1 MKEKA
6 PRMLDPELQQRFARS
21 CAEAA
26 FGYSAASVAAYA
38 AFADQMLGFWSSV
51 LGGGAPG
58 KTEPRSELWRWPMP
72 LMPADLLPA
81 PKPAPAP
88 ANPFASLPFNPF
100 AWALPAA
107 PKPVPPPSPLANPMM
122 AAPMAAM
129 AMFTEAVTGAMSAM
143 SGAPVKSIA
152 DTANPMT
159 AWLSM
164 FPFAKQSAAWPMAV
178 VMMSSGVPHA
188 VAWPTAEANV
198 AALDAAEAAR
208 QSFKQ
213 AFASHQAGDGHA
225 AGGSVW
231 PPQANFLALMAMVP
245 LNIGTMFTALKLS

>member
-1 MKEKA
+1 
-6 PRMLDPELQQRFARS
+6 MLVDPELQQRFARS

-26 FGYSAASVAAYA
+26 FGYSAASAAAYA
-38 AFADQMLGFWSSV
+38 AFTNQVLGFWSSV
-51 LGGGAPG
+51 LGGTPSSA
-58 KTEPRSELWRWPMP
+58 EPRNEFWRWPMP
-72 LMPADLLPA
+72 LVPADLLPA

-88 ANPFASLPFNPF
+88 ANPFAGLPINPF
-100 AWALPAA
+100 AWALPAT
-107 PKPVPPPSPLANPMM
+107 PKPLPPPPSQNPMMANPMM
-122 AAPMAAM
+122 AGPMAAM
-129 AMFTEAVTGAMSAM
+129 AMFAETVTGAMSAM
-143 SGAPVKSIA
+143 GGAPVKSVA
-152 DTANPMT
+152 DVSNPMT

-164 FPFAKQSAAWPMAV
+164 FPFAKQSAAWPMAI

-188 VAWPTAEANV
+188 VAWPTAEANI

-225 AGGSVW
+225 AGGGAW

>member
-1 MKEKA
+1 
-6 PRMLDPELQQRFARS
+6 MLDPQLQQRFARS

-26 FGYSAASVAAYA
+26 FGYSAASAAAYA
-38 AFADQMLGFWSSV
+38 AFADQVLGFWSSV
-51 LGGGAPG
+51 LRVSPANA
-58 KTEPRSELWRWPMP
+58 EPRSELWRWPMP
-72 LMPADLLPA
+72 LGPADFLPSPA
-81 PKPAPAP
+81 PPPAPAS
-88 ANPFASLPFNPF
+88 PFAGLPFNPF

-107 PKPVPPPSPLANPMM
+107 PQPAPPPPQNPFANPLMANSMM

-129 AMFTEAVTGAMSAM
+129 AMFAEAVTGAMSAM
-143 SGAPVKSIA
+143 SGAPVKSIV

-159 AWLSM
+159 AWMSM
-164 FPFAKQSAAWPMAV
+164 LPFAKQSAAWPMAV

-213 AFASHQAGDGHA
+213 ALAGYQSDDGRA
-225 AGGSVW
+225 AGGNAW
-231 PPQANFLALMAMVP
+231 PPQANFLTLMAMVP

>member
-1 MKEKA
+1 
-6 PRMLDPELQQRFARS
+6 MLDPQLQQRFAHS

-26 FGYSAASVAAYA
+26 FGYSAASIAAYA
-38 AFADQMLGFWSSV
+38 AFADQVLGFWSSV
-51 LGGGAPG
+51 LGGGGTARG
-58 KTEPRSELWRWPMP
+58 EPRSELWRWPMP
-72 LMPADLLPA
+72 LTPADLLPA
-81 PKPAPAP
+81 PAPAQAP

-100 AWALPAA
+100 AWALPAQPA
-107 PKPVPPPSPLANPMM
+107 PPPPQNPLAAPMANPLM

-129 AMFTEAVTGAMSAM
+129 AMFAEAAAGAMSAM

-152 DTANPMT
+152 DAANPMT

-188 VAWPTAEANV
+188 VAWPAAEANV

-213 AFASHQAGDGHA
+213 TFASHQAGGNA
-225 AGGSVW
+225 W
-231 PPQANFLALMAMVP
+231 PPQANFLTLMAMVP